1 LDITIRNQVSS
12 KKLNKME
19 AVAKLNN
26 YPTSPRKM
34 RLLADLIR
42 GLEVEKALGILQFNP
57 KHPAVPMYKLL
68 KSAINNW
75 EQKNT
80 DEKVEN
86 AGLVVK
92 TIMVDCGR
100 VIKRMRPAPQGRGY
114 RVRKRS
120 NHVTIIVDSNVVK
133 RAADMTKIL
142 AKAQPAPVEVET
154 TPVKAKSATKK
165 VPAKKESP
173 KATTITKEKT
183 AEIKDEKKSSAKNI
197 KK

>member
-1 LDITIRNQVSS
+1 MVSG
-12 KKLNKME
+12 NKNNME

-75 EQKNT
+75 EQKNA
-80 DEKVEN
+80 DEKVED

-120 NHVTIIVDSNVVK
+120 NHVTIIVDSIYNDEKIIAKKTDVK
-133 RAADMTKIL
+133 KEAV
-142 AKAQPAPVEVET
+142 PVEESVVVEK
-154 TPVKAKSATKK
+154 PKKAATKK
-165 VPAKKESP
+165 VTAKGETKATKPAKE
-173 KATTITKEKT
+173 KAEKV
-183 AEIKDEKKSSAKNI
+183 EKKSKE
-197 KK
+197 KKSTK

>member
-1 LDITIRNQVSS
+1 
-12 KKLNKME
+12 ME

-42 GLEVEKALGILQFNP
+42 GMEVEKALGILQFNP
-57 KHPAVPMYKLL
+57 KHPAVPLYKLL

-75 EQKNT
+75 EQKNA

-86 AGLVVK
+86 AGLIVK
-92 TIMVDCGR
+92 TIMVDGGR

-120 NHVTIIVDSNVVK
+120 NHVTLVVDTNN
-133 RAADMTKIL
+133 MTTIL
-142 AKAQPAPVEVET
+142 AKPKKIKAVEEKVVVGETPAP
-154 TPVKAKSATKK
+154 AKRTRRTAT
-165 VPAKKESP
+165 AK
-173 KATTITKEKT
+173 TIVNKT
-183 AEIKDEKKSSAKNI
+183 ENI
-197 KK
+197 

>member
-1 LDITIRNQVSS
+1 
-12 KKLNKME
+12 ME

-42 GLEVEKALGILQFNP
+42 GMEVEKALGILQFNP

-80 DEKVEN
+80 DEKVED

-120 NHVTIIVDSNVVK
+120 NHVTIIVDSIHE
-133 RAADMTKIL
+133 KIEKVSKK
-142 AKAQPAPVEVET
+142 KAEKVETAPVQEKVVAEKPKKVAT
-154 TPVKAKSATKK
+154 KKAVAKSATGEKPVKK
-165 VPAKKESP
+165 TTKKS
-173 KATTITKEKT
+173 T
-183 AEIKDEKKSSAKNI
+183 EKKSTK
-197 KK
+197 

>member
-1 LDITIRNQVSS
+1 
-12 KKLNKME
+12 ME

-42 GLEVEKALGILQFNP
+42 GMEVEKALGVLQFNP
-57 KHPAVPMYKLL
+57 KHPATPLYKLL

-75 EQKNT
+75 EQKNSE
-80 DEKVEN
+80 EKVED

-92 TIMVDCGR
+92 TIMVDGGR

-120 NHVTIIVDSNVVK
+120 NHVTIIVDSVNGIIASK
-133 RAADMTKIL
+133 SK
-142 AKAQPAPVEVET
+142 KKHEVEEVPVVEKAAVAEK
-154 TPVKAKSATKK
+154 PVKKAAPKKAATKK
-165 VPAKKESP
+165 APAKAKATKKAEP
-173 KATTITKEKT
+173 KAEKT
-183 AEIKDEKKSSAKNI
+183 STDKTSKK
-197 KK
+197 

>member
-1 LDITIRNQVSS
+1 
-12 KKLNKME
+12 ME

-42 GLEVEKALGILQFNP
+42 GMEVDKALGILQFSP
-57 KHPAVPMYKLL
+57 KHPAVPLYKLL

-80 DEKVEN
+80 DAKVED
-86 AGLVVK
+86 AGLIVK
-92 TIMVDCGR
+92 TIMVDGGR

-120 NHVTIIVDSNVVK
+120 NHVTLIVDSK
-133 RAADMTKIL
+133 T
-142 AKAQPAPVEVET
+142 E
-154 TPVKAKSATKK
+154 K
-165 VPAKKESP
+165 VIPAKKVKVAKIEEPVVVAEPTPQVEAAAKP
-173 KATTITKEKT
+173 KKAAVKRST
-183 AEIKDEKKSSAKNI
+183 
-197 KK
+197 

>member
-1 LDITIRNQVSS
+1 
-12 KKLNKME
+12 ME

-75 EQKNT
+75 EQKNS
-80 DEKVEN
+80 DEKVED
-86 AGLVVK
+86 AGLIVK

-120 NHVTIIVDSNVVK
+120 NHVTIIVDSNTNGVAPSAKKAVAK
-133 RAADMTKIL
+133 VAAK
-142 AKAQPAPVEVET
+142 PVETAPET
-154 TPVKAKSATKK
+154 EVKKKPAAKKAASKKAAPKKAKPAVEKAEKTSTEKNTKK
-165 VPAKKESP
+165 
-173 KATTITKEKT
+173 
-183 AEIKDEKKSSAKNI
+183 
-197 KK
+197 

>member
-1 LDITIRNQVSS
+1 LERGWGKAKIKIN
-12 KKLNKME
+12 ME

-42 GLEVEKALGILQFNP
+42 GMEVEKALGILQFNP

-75 EQKNT
+75 EQKNS
-80 DEKVEN
+80 DEKVED

-100 VIKRMRPAPQGRGY
+100 VIRRMRPAPQGRGY
-114 RVRKRS
+114 RIRKRS
-120 NHVTIIVDSNVVK
+120 NHVTIIVDSANINQTLPKKKALKAEATDVTENV
-133 RAADMTKIL
+133 AAE
-142 AKAQPAPVEVET
+142 KATE
-154 TPVKAKSATKK
+154 VKAKKA
-165 VPAKKESP
+165 VAKKTTS
-173 KATTITKEKT
+173 KAAPAEKAVKKTKTTT
-183 AEIKDEKKSSAKNI
+183 EKKSTK
-197 KK
+197 